1 MISDQV
7 ILIANGMIVA
17 EGQVRSVREE
27 IHEHSSQFVIRC
39 RDASRI
45 AALLFEQDH
54 IAQIKVH
61 DDRLGLVVMTRNRT
75 EFSRA
80 LTRISLAG
88 HTVEKVMAVDD
99 DVDALYQYL
108 NRRRRMTAASRARQ
122 AWTIA
127 RLEVAAGVLLQTQL
141 LDLSAGAVSRVDLLH
156 YATHIKL
163 IQSQWAGRQT
173 DAALLEAVREGDTD
187 EEVLRRV
194 GEPLS
199 VRTYRRRRA
208 TKRR

>member
-1 MISDQV
+1 M
-7 ILIANGMIVA
+7 
-17 EGQVRSVREE
+17 
-27 IHEHSSQFVIRC
+27 IRC

-108 NRRRRMTAASRARQ
+108 
-122 AWTIA
+122 I
-127 RLEVAAGVLLQTQL
+127 
-141 LDLSAGAVSRVDLLH
+141 
-156 YATHIKL
+156 
-163 IQSQWAGRQT
+163 
-173 DAALLEAVREGDTD
+173 GD
-187 EEVLRRV
+187 
-194 GEPLS
+194 GE
-199 VRTYRRRRA
+199 
-208 TKRR
+208 